1 MPMGFE
7 GETRQ
12 PGGVEAGRAYYYVD
26 FVVVAFFV
34 CETCGCYGADRV
46 GKDSGVGRNESFE
59 ISRCWRWTAASGI
72 EVLGYHLL
80 DETRVMIELVTHFG
94 VCVFTCETSF
104 LTAFDDEFE
113 ALVEFVLNLFAILQ
127 VLLGIFFEVFELFL
141 AVYGTSVLSFISWRV
156 ELTSKVCAVLSGPGL
171 SKACCDPYWRSN
183 PVVQMLDLLLY

>member
-1 MPMGFE
+1 MGFE

-12 PGGVEAGRAYYYVD
+12 PGGVETGRAYYHVD

-34 CETCGCYGADRV
+34 CESCGCYGANRV
-46 GKDSGVGRNESFE
+46 GEYSGVRCDESFK
-59 ISRCWRWTAASGI
+59 ISRSWCRASASRI

-80 DETRVMIELVTHFG
+80 DETRVMVELVAHFG
-94 VCVFTCETSF
+94 VCVFACETGF

-141 AVYGTSVLSFISWRV
+141 AVYGTSVLSFTSWRV